1 MAQSKTTK
9 KLFQMAYGLG
19 ASIVILGALFKIL
32 HWEIDLGIIV
42 LNGGLLLAVGLIA
55 EAIIF
60 AIAAFEPVDDDLDWS
75 IVYPELAGGVASAKA
90 NKAVV
95 LDEEEASGML
105 SKKLDAMLKDAKVD
119 AALMESLGTSIRG
132 FEGAAKGMVPTAEA
146 MSSTKKYSEEMAL
159 AAAQM
164 ESLNSLYKVQ
174 VESTARQAEVNE
186 QVAHNAG
193 RLKDQ
198 MEGLANNLSSL
209 NGVYGNMLGAM
220 KG

>member
-9 KLFQMAYGLG
+9 KIFNMAYGLG

-32 HWEIDLGIIV
+32 HWDLDLGFVV
-42 LNGGLLLAVGLIA
+42 LTGGTLLAIGLIT
-55 EAIIF
+55 EAVIF
-60 AIAAFEPVDDDLDWS
+60 AFAAFEPVEDDLDWAL
-75 IVYPELAGGVASAKA
+75 VYPELAGGNASAKA
-90 NKAVV
+90 KKAVV
-95 LDEEEASGML
+95 VEEEEASGLL

-119 AALMESLGTSIRG
+119 AALMESLGTSIRS
-132 FEGAAKGMVPTAEA
+132 FEGAAKGMAPTAEA

-186 QVAHNAG
+186 QVAQNAG
-193 RLKDQ
+193 KLKDQ